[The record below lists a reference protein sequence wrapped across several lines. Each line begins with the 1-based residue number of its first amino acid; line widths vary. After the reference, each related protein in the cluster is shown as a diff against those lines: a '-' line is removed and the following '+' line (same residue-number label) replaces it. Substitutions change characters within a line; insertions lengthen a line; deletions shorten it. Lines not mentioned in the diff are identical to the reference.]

1 MTNQHFTVEEVN
13 ALIPELESIFRRI
26 VQVYAQVRVTWKALD
41 VRGLAPESEHFEID
55 EHTPLEAVD
64 ELASLRALL
73 DVLHVDIDAVQALGC
88 EIKRLDTGLVDWYA
102 LKDGREVYL
111 CWQLG
116 EKRVDHWHEL
126 DAGFAGRRPIKEFL
140 SNA

>member
-1 MTNQHFTVEEVN
+1 MQF
-13 ALIPELESIFRRI
+13 SIDGNPP
-26 VQVYAQVRVTWKALD
+26 ASALD
-41 VRGLAPESEHFEID
+41 
-55 EHTPLEAVD
+55 
-64 ELASLRALL
+64 ELTTLRALL
-73 DVLHVDIDAVQALGC
+73 DALHADINAVTALGC

-126 DAGFAGRRPIKEFL
+126 QAGFAGRRPIAEL
-140 SNA
+140 CS